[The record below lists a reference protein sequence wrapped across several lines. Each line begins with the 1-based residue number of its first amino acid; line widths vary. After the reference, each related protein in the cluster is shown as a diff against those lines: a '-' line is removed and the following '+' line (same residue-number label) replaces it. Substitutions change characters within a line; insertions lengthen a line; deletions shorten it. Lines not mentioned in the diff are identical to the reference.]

1 LRYTSPR
8 EPERNDMATTTHLQ
22 NDLRKMMADGGR
34 DHSGLR
40 FLELVGIV
48 RAEEHPAR
56 QFRHLLNNRQPEPT

>member
-1 LRYTSPR
+1 
-8 EPERNDMATTTHLQ
+8 MATTTHLQ

-48 RAEEHPAR
+48 RAEEYPAR
-56 QFRHLLNNRQPEPT
+56 ESDTY